1 MKYRNFGKTDFKV
14 SALGFGAMRL
24 PTVDNEYG
32 NINEVE
38 AVKMIRYAIDQGV
51 NYIDTAWTYHQEN
64 SEILV
69 GKALKDGYRE
79 KAKVATKLPVWLIE
93 EKSDLNEYLDK
104 QLNKLDIN
112 YIDFYLLH
120 ALDAKR
126 WKKMKSLDIFKWLE
140 KVRNEGKIK
149 YIGFSFHDDYEI
161 FKEIVDEYSWDFCQ
175 IQYNYLDTEYQAGRK
190 GLQYAY
196 DKGLAVVIMEPLRG
210 GALAGEA
217 PTDVNKILKQN
228 NINSTTADLA
238 LQWLW
243 NQKEISVVL
252 SGMSNM
258 QQVKENI
265 LSAKCSSVNKL
276 SPGELELIDKIASK
290 MRGPIS
296 CTRCAYC
303 MPCPNGV
310 NIPENFYLYNEAKL
324 LDKIEENQDKYQ
336 SLEEKSKAKNC
347 IKCAKCEDVCP
358 QNLPIIDLLEEVA
371 VFLGSK

>member
-175 IQYNYLDTEYQAGRK
+175 IQYNYLDTEYQAG
-190 GLQYAY
+190 
-196 DKGLAVVIMEPLRG
+196 
-210 GALAGEA
+210 
-217 PTDVNKILKQN
+217 
-228 NINSTTADLA
+228 
-238 LQWLW
+238 
-243 NQKEISVVL
+243 
-252 SGMSNM
+252 
-258 QQVKENI
+258 
-265 LSAKCSSVNKL
+265 
-276 SPGELELIDKIASK
+276 
-290 MRGPIS
+290 
-296 CTRCAYC
+296 
-303 MPCPNGV
+303 
-310 NIPENFYLYNEAKL
+310 
-324 LDKIEENQDKYQ
+324 
-336 SLEEKSKAKNC
+336 
-347 IKCAKCEDVCP
+347 
-358 QNLPIIDLLEEVA
+358 
-371 VFLGSK
+371 